1 MVVEKPVTSNP
12 PKEVWWVLSTNRH
25 HHGDNHAQPPIIGR
39 APCGSG
45 AEADECGGV
54 VRNVVVIL
62 TIVGDWGN
70 QWAPG
75 ETSVPF

>member
-25 HHGDNHAQPPIIGR
+25 HHGDNAQPPIIGR